1 MSKTEDLTLKDR
13 IYETILNDILFLR
26 FMPGEKIPEVQIA
39 KEQGVSRPLVH
50 EAVQR
55 LSWDGLVKLEPNRPP
70 TVIIMDNR
78 MIQDLA
84 FVRWQH
90 DQLAIPLAIYN
101 ASARDISELREVA
114 AQCLQ
119 ANSDNDLK
127 QRHILDAKFHQK
139 IYFLSGNELLYSLHY
154 RLSLLVRLWQS
165 LHITSNAMLVDGL
178 MQHFQLLDAFERR
191 DTASAL
197 EIIQKHSSSSFGS
210 DFHGNLLTPND
221 LLHLN

>member
-114 AQCLQ
+114 AQCL
-119 ANSDNDLK
+119 
-127 QRHILDAKFHQK
+127 
-139 IYFLSGNELLYSLHY
+139 
-154 RLSLLVRLWQS
+154 
-165 LHITSNAMLVDGL
+165 
-178 MQHFQLLDAFERR
+178 
-191 DTASAL
+191 
-197 EIIQKHSSSSFGS
+197 
-210 DFHGNLLTPND
+210 
-221 LLHLN
+221 